1 MSTQLN
7 TMIRV
12 SKETRE
18 RLASIGSKRDTYEK
32 IIQNLLESKGS
43 TFPYTVKKEGL
54 HV

>member
-1 MSTQLN
+1 
-7 TMIRV
+7 MIRV

-43 TFPYTVKKEGL
+43 TLSLSEQKYDTRGN